1 MPSQSP
7 LSKPAI
13 TRLVL
18 DLLAD
23 ELALSRGRSAMEL
36 GANLWSVD
44 TRIDDHGL
52 ALDSME
58 RLNAS
63 SALNAF
69 FHLHEYGAEDYLLAM
84 PTIGEW
90 VDLVEQSLGETG
102 TYLTFQTSGSTG
114 APKPCTHA
122 ISDLMREAAC
132 WADIVGLPERIIS
145 LVPSHHI
152 YGTIWSALLPD
163 LFGMACDYRRFS
175 AAKALADAPED
186 KMLVIGTPTLWQYL
200 SRSLPKFPAGMTG
213 ISSTAPLPIALA
225 ERLKGQQIGRL
236 IEVYG
241 SSETAGIGWREDHRE
256 PYALLN
262 HWVRHGDVEI
272 IRTNDQTAIFTLM
285 DDVEWQGDHY
295 LSVKGRSDGA
305 AQVGGHNVFPEQ
317 VRQRLLSHPNI
328 EDAAVRFESAS
339 GRLKAF
345 IVPANAVA
353 ETSVL
358 IDQID
363 AWGGTQFKAA
373 ERPRQFTVGDAI
385 PRNAMGKLID
395 W

>member
-7 LSKPAI
+7 LSKHVI
-13 TRLVL
+13 ERLVL

-36 GANLWSVD
+36 GANLWSID
-44 TRIDDHGL
+44 TRIDDRGL

-90 VDLVEQSLGETG
+90 VDLVAQSLAETG

-114 APKPCTHA
+114 APKSCTHA

-132 WADIVGLPERIIS
+132 WADIVDSPERIVS

-163 LFGMACDYRRFS
+163 LLGIACDYRRFS
-175 AAKALADAPED
+175 AAKALANAPDD
-186 KMLVIGTPTLWQYL
+186 KILVIGTPTLWQYL
-200 SRSLPKFPAGMTG
+200 SRSLPKLPAGMTG
-213 ISSTAPLPIALA
+213 ISSTAPLPVALA
-225 ERLKGQQIGRL
+225 EQLRAQQIGRL

-241 SSETAGIGWREDHRE
+241 SSETAGIGWRADHRE

-262 HWVRHGDVEI
+262 HWARHGKAEI

-285 DDVEWQGDHY
+285 DDVEWQGDRH

-305 AQVGGHNVFPEQ
+305 VQVGGHNVFPEQ
-317 VRQRLLSHPNI
+317 VRIRLLSHPEI
-328 EDAAVRFESAS
+328 GDAAVRFDPVSS
-339 GRLKAF
+339 RLKAF
-345 IVPANAVA
+345 IVPVKGTT
-353 ETSVL
+353 ETNTLV
-358 IDQID
+358 DRVD
-363 AWGGTQFKAA
+363 TWGGTQFKAA

-385 PRNAMGKLID
+385 PRNAMGKLAD

>member
-7 LSKPAI
+7 LSKHAI

-18 DLLAD
+18 DILAD
-23 ELALSRGRSAMEL
+23 ELSLTRGRSAMEL

-44 TRIDDHGL
+44 TRIDGSGL

-90 VDLVEQSLGETG
+90 VDLVDQSLAATG
-102 TYLTFQTSGSTG
+102 THLTFQTSGSTG
-114 APKPCTHA
+114 TPKSCAHA
-122 ISDLMREAAC
+122 IVDLVDEAAC
-132 WADIVGLPERIIS
+132 WAEITDQPDQIVS

-152 YGTIWSALLPD
+152 YGTIWSILLPD
-163 LFGMACDYRRFS
+163 RLGMPCTYSRFS
-175 AAKALADAPED
+175 AAKALADAGNGTT
-186 KMLVIGTPTLWQYL
+186 LVIGTPTLWQYL
-200 SRSLPKFPAGMTG
+200 SRSMPVFPTGIIG
-213 ISSTAPLPIALA
+213 ISSTAPLPDALA
-225 ERLKGQQIGRL
+225 EQLTAKQISRL

-241 SSETAGIGWREDHRE
+241 SSETAGIGWREKHDGA
-256 PYALLN
+256 YKLLN
-262 HWVRHGDVEI
+262 HWTRHSDVEI
-272 IRTNDQTAIFTLM
+272 SREGNPDIVIPLM
-285 DDVEWQGDHY
+285 DEVEWQDSRH
-295 LSVKGRSDGA
+295 LSVKARRDGA
-305 AQVGGHNVFPEQ
+305 VQVGGNNVFPEQ
-317 VRQRLLSHPNI
+317 VRQILLSHPDI
-328 EDAAVRFESAS
+328 ADAAVRFEPAS

-345 IVPANAVA
+345 IVPANEAVESSA
-353 ETSVL
+353 L

-363 AWGGTQFKAA
+363 AWGATRFNSA
-373 ERPRQFTVGDAI
+373 ERPRQFTIGNTL
-385 PRNAMGKLID
+385 PRSAMGKLSD